1 MSRKAR
7 RRECWGEWVDEFT
20 GGNDS
25 FLQDLTPTFVIIAT
39 LSGGSSVGVRNG
51 IDCSLWRQKSERYY
65 VRVER
70 FTDWRNR
77 RVSGAFGNHAAGNE
91 WNLCADA

>member
-7 RRECWGEWVDEFT
+7 RRECWGESVEEFT

-25 FLQDLTPTFVIIAT
+25 FLQDLTPTFVSMVARA
-39 LSGGSSVGVRNG
+39 GGSSVGVRNG
-51 IDCSLWRQKSERYY
+51 MDCTLWRQKLERYY

-70 FTDWRNR
+70 FTDWRKR
-77 RVSGAFGNHAAGNE
+77 RVSGAFGNYTAGNE
-91 WNLCADA
+91 WNLRADA